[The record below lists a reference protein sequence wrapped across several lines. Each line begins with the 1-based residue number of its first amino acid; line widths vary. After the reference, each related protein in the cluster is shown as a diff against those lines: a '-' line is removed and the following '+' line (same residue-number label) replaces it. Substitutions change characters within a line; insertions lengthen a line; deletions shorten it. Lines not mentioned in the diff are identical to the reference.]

1 MVTLRLTRLGTVFA
15 VWDRNGSVIHWET
28 NIEQKGNDMR
38 RRVSFFAIFLTVIL
52 AMVPGG
58 TLNRAQSGKGHVR
71 KQWRNWNG
79 VFWEGKQGRKR
90 YMARNGAYYGSQS
103 YGNIVV
109 RVWKISV
116 IGLNEDTTGE
126 TV

>member
-1 MVTLRLTRLGTVFA
+1 ML
-15 VWDRNGSVIHWET
+15 
-28 NIEQKGNDMR
+28 
-38 RRVSFFAIFLTVIL
+38 AIF
-52 AMVPGG
+52 PGG
-58 TLNRAQSGKGHVR
+58 TLIRAQSGKGHGR
-71 KQWRNWNG
+71 RQGRNWNG

-90 YMARNGAYYGSQS
+90 YMGRNGAYYGSRS